1 MMGFICFMSKKY
13 FDYSVYRDG
22 TIRGKSGGILIPQLN
37 KFGYHQLCLSIDG
50 KQKTMKVHRIVAIC
64 YLENKDNKPQVNHK
78 NGIKTD
84 NCVDNLEWATQSEN
98 MIHAD
103 NNGLRK
109 IRGEMNKLAKLTTD
123 SVRKIRK
130 MHSSGNYTIASIS
143 RIFNVSE
150 SCISYVVKNKTWKE
164 YNEV

>member
-1 MMGFICFMSKKY
+1 MSKKY

-22 TIRGKSGGILIPQLN
+22 TIRGKSGGILTPSFN
-37 KFGYHQLCLSIDG
+37 KFGYHQLCLTING
-50 KQKTMKVHRIVAIC
+50 KQKTMRVHRIVALC
-64 YLENKDNKPQVNHK
+64 YIPNPENKPQINHK

-109 IRGEMNKLAKLTTD
+109 IRGEMNKFAKLTRN
-123 SVRKIRK
+123 SVIRIREMYK
-130 MHSSGNYTIASIS
+130 SGNYTIASIS

-150 SCISYVVKNKTWKE
+150 SCIRYVVKNRTWKE
-164 YNEV
+164 YDETESV